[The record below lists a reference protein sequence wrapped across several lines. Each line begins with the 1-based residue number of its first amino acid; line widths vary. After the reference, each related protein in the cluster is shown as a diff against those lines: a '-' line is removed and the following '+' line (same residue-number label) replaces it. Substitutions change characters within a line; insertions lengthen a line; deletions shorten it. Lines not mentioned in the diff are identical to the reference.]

1 MPDSEM
7 RNPIVVTGSLAFD
20 SIMDFPGRFAEHI
33 LPDKIHLL
41 NLSFTVGTL
50 KKQFG
55 GTAGNIAYNLAL
67 LGEKPV
73 IIGAAGYDFT
83 DYRTHLKKA
92 GVETSKIR
100 IFKNTPTAS
109 FFVVTDL
116 ADNQIGG
123 FYPGPMEKD
132 LPVDFSTWKQKP
144 ALLIIA
150 ANNPPLMM
158 CLAADSR
165 REKIPFIFD
174 PAQQIIRLSKDNLL
188 SGLKGAKILIGNDYE
203 MELIQSKTGWD
214 KRRLLHSVSALITT
228 KGEKGSLIEVP
239 GQSYEI
245 PPAKPLV
252 VIDPTGAGDAYR
264 AGLILGLINGWPW
277 EKTGRAASLS
287 AVYAVEKYGTQKHR
301 YTYKDFRRRFRQNFG
316 CQLEE
321 E

>member
-1 MPDSEM
+1 MF
-7 RNPIVVTGSLAFD
+7 PITSSRSKIIVTGSLAFD
-20 SIMDFPGRFAEHI
+20 SIMDFPGRFADHI

-73 IIGAAGYDFT
+73 IIGAAGHDFT
-83 DYRTHLKKA
+83 DYRAHLKKA
-92 GVETSKIR
+92 GVETSKICIYR
-100 IFKNTPTAS
+100 NTPTAS

-132 LPVDFSTWKQKP
+132 LPVDFSAWKQKP
-144 ALLIIA
+144 ELLIIA
-150 ANNPPLMM
+150 ANNPSLMVR
-158 CLAADSR
+158 LAAASR

-174 PAQQIIRLSKDNLL
+174 PAQQVIRLSKTELL
-188 SGLKGAKILIGNDYE
+188 SGLRGAKILIGNDYE
-203 MELIQSKTGWD
+203 MELIQSKTGLA
-214 KRRLLHSVSALITT
+214 KRELLRFVSALITT
-228 KGEKGSLIEVP
+228 KGEKGSLIEVS
-239 GQSYEI
+239 GKSYEI
-245 PPAKPLV
+245 PPAKPRAV
-252 VIDPTGAGDAYR
+252 VDPTGAGDAYR

-321 E
+321 